1 MNPSEV
7 PISLYSELEETKQ
20 RETNIRE
27 GQVFDVVS
35 NFQINVH

>member
-1 MNPSEV
+1 MKPGEA
-7 PISLYSELEETKQ
+7 PISLSSELEETKQ

-27 GQVFDVVS
+27 GQTFDVVS